1 MVPARRLAAALAAG
15 AALVAI
21 PAPAAGSRTAEPVEI
36 ARVSDLTAGPVTA
49 GRRIAWVEARR
60 PCPVGGHV
68 QCEVVVVSD
77 GAQRRDLATLEGVGD
92 IWDLAASSTT
102 LAFDRA
108 VTNPYEHE
116 RPTDA
121 QTFGTV
127 SPRGDVRRLLRC
139 RYGARR
145 CAEPPG
151 PYEAGG
157 VDVDGRRVA
166 IGSGQRGEVDRLS
179 VYDRGRLR
187 TVVRMP
193 AWLSGCCALFDL
205 RGSLLAM
212 SGYDRD
218 VAVIDWRSG
227 RLVRRVDTRRRSE
240 PVVASLA
247 RGGVVVFTWGL
258 NSRNHLVVS
267 RPGRPLR
274 ELPRVLGH
282 VAVAGDRIAAVLDD
296 AESRWPFAVLGL
308 GGRVLVR
315 VPPTPGAA
323 LLGEQPH
330 EFDGRCLVW
339 AEAPA
344 GAPPD
349 GSGEV
354 RILAADVAPRGE
366 RGCGPV
372 ARAR

>member
-36 ARVSDLTAGPVTA
+36 ARVTGLHAGPVLA
-49 GRRIAWVEARR
+49 GRRIAWVEERR
-60 PCPVGGHV
+60 PCGATDS
-68 QCEVVVVSD
+68 CLVVVVSD
-77 GAQRRDLATLEGVGD
+77 GDARRDLATLPGRGAVWELD
-92 IWDLAASSTT
+92 ASPA
-102 LAFDRA
+102 LIAFDRA
-108 VTNPYEHE
+108 LTGEPGETLE
-116 RPTDA
+116 

-127 SPRGDVRRLLRC
+127 APGGTVRRLLRC
-139 RYGARR
+139 GAGADR
-145 CAEPPG
+145 CTEPAG
-151 PYEAGG
+151 AYEAGG
-157 VDVDGRRVA
+157 VDVDGDRVA
-166 IGSGQRGEVDRLS
+166 IGSGQRGEVDRVS